1 MFAVNVQ
8 AIRPVSSNMF
18 RMRDVGHIC
27 RYLHKAKIVD
37 SDERRPKNYDFEGED
52 VYATAFMASV
62 ESVDSTNKIVVHGL
76 STRVHQVI

>member
-1 MFAVNVQ
+1 
-8 AIRPVSSNMF
+8 MF

-27 RYLHKAKIVD
+27 RYCPQKFKWHKAKIVD

-52 VYATAFMASV
+52 VYATAFVASV